1 MAGALPGAPPPVEP
15 GGLRV
20 GTGTQGGSASAK
32 PSFFL
37 ALSSRLLRAFS
48 QELVQGA
55 SLFAVCRP
63 LLQAAGMAPRARATW
78 LQGTLLSQEG
88 VFRDA
93 PPTPEEWDTET
104 QVGVIHLWGSPGE
117 GSTQAERTWHN
128 QGETCAIGSGDAR
141 LSSRL

>member
-1 MAGALPGAPPPVEP
+1 MAGALPGTPPSGAWGAEGWNWDP
-15 GGLRV
+15 GRQCL
-20 GTGTQGGSASAK
+20 AK

-55 SLFAVCRP
+55 SLFAVCRL